1 MHTLF
6 SRINNTSALL
16 SSCVMGLLAAIAM
29 SSLLIQ
35 FFESPIEGG
44 SVLVKKVKITHGRGR
59 QYKYE
64 HAHVDFELD
73 AGQSRPNGATSI
85 MDSASAYRILL
96 YTRQTYP
103 PSSTGTQN
111 NFSYTLT
118 RSTQTLAGYAISTP
132 FHLYQITSLTRTQVK
147 NAVVIWDRIV
157 RRKADAKI
165 HYAGKQKYHFK
176 DTNTFRD
183 ASAVYTLRYNVMPHV
198 GALVYGVAAS
208 TNASVPF
215 PPMVNNA

>member
-16 SSCVMGLLAAIAM
+16 SSCVMGLLAAIAI
-29 SSLLIQ
+29 SSILIQ

-64 HAHVDFELD
+64 HAHVDFEVD
-73 AGQSRPNGATSI
+73 ADLSSLFNWNTKQ
-85 MDSASAYRILL
+85 LFL
-96 YTRQTYP
+96 YVDAE
-103 PSSTGTQN
+103 
-111 NFSYTLT
+111 YTNA
-118 RSTQTLAGYAISTP
+118 RG
-132 FHLYQITSLTRTQVK
+132 VK

-183 ASAVYTLRYNVMPHV
+183 AQAIYTLRYNVMPHV